1 MVQVGYDIVVGN
13 LLLSAVKK
21 NIMQVSKTQVFDFDK
36 EVAKKI
42 KKDGFYME
50 NIGSI
55 CDTFV
60 DQYPYLVEKTEQG
73 IKIKLQD
80 GGKEGTEKVFNRYFR
95 LGIPTSVAKA
105 MDAVAEYVLDG

>member
-13 LLLSAVKK
+13 LLLSAIKK

-50 NIGSI
+50 NISSI
-55 CDTFV
+55 YDTFI
-60 DQYPYLVEKTEQG
+60 DQYPYLVEETGQG
-73 IKIKLQD
+73 IKIKL
-80 GGKEGTEKVFNRYFR
+80 
-95 LGIPTSVAKA
+95 
-105 MDAVAEYVLDG
+105 